1 MLPTGNARLQRCHR
15 QFRWQSSASRLTTST
30 SSCWAI
36 SHHHRSERPLRSR
49 RKVSR
54 FEDAHSFT
62 HALHAACTCSHCA
75 AHLMSVQAAIA
86 IVDTTTI
93 ADADTCRPVAPPPTR
108 ANAAAAITPTS
119 DGSRRKRKLTR
130 LCPAHVSSC
139 RAVEL
144 SSKSDFCGVM
154 CTRTGAGNLA
164 GSTQCWRSQAVMWEH
179 AAGRGQRYRE
189 CSCRLIGR
197 ALGMAGRTL
206 RHAFVRTNM
215 YCTYGVVLVV

>member
-1 MLPTGNARLQRCHR
+1 VLPTGNARLQRCHR

-49 RKVSR
+49 RK
-54 FEDAHSFT
+54 
-62 HALHAACTCSHCA
+62 
-75 AHLMSVQAAIA
+75 AAIA

-130 LCPAHVSSC
+130 LCPARVSSC